1 MCQHSQSIRLRLRP
15 KGIMYLK
22 YQRVRMLTLII
33 ILMIWRIFLCCC
45 QWIEF
50 VSSYLEN
57 DARKLTENE
66 KNIKGAWVLISKP
79 TVFCTILLP
88 CMNFQLILPC
98 QQQLDYVFSSSA
110 IALRIRLSWNWW
122 KKVHTNRIRAQAQ
135 ELLEVYTSDFWLQLM
150 FS

>member
-1 MCQHSQSIRLRLRP
+1 MPTFTKHSFALAP
-15 KGIMYLK
+15 KRYYVPEIPTCAHAHFNYNFND
-22 YQRVRMLTLII
+22 LTYFFVL
-33 ILMIWRIFLCCC
+33 LSVNRICV
-45 QWIEF
+45 F
-50 VSSYLEN
+50 VS
-57 DARKLTENE
+57 RKRGAKVNRKRK